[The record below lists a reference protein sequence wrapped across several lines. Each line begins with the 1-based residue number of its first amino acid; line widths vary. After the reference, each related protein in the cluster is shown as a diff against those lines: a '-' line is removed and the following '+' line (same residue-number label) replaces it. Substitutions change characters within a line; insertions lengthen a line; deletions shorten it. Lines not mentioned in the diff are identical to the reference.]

1 MQLRKQH
8 YALSARHSRR
18 ALELDPEYNYA
29 RHNLAVAYFHQERY
43 GDSEREA
50 LQTLAE
56 NPRRTDTRVLL
67 GRIYLATNKPQQAA
81 AYLRR
86 ALEQDPESGTAHY
99 YYGRLLYRQGHYA
112 HGCNLLAAGACL
124 AATGFLAALRTG
136 EGPYSRPGKPR
147 LHSASTHRALSLER
161 RPEALNAI
169 GALHLLAERIPAA
182 RTHFLQALELDPDN
196 PDVHVN
202 LALIELENG
211 NHAAAIDR
219 LRQVL
224 ARGPSPHAQRLLD
237 EAYRRLEAP

>member
-1 MQLRKQH
+1 M
-8 YALSARHSRR
+8 
-18 ALELDPEYNYA
+18 
-29 RHNLAVAYFHQERY
+29 
-43 GDSEREA
+43 
-50 LQTLAE
+50 
-56 NPRRTDTRVLL
+56 
-67 GRIYLATNKPQQAA
+67 
-81 AYLRR
+81 
-86 ALEQDPESGTAHY
+86 
-99 YYGRLLYRQGHYA
+99 LYRQGHYA
-112 HGCNLLAAGACL
+112 T
-124 AATGFLAALRTG
+124 AATYLQRALAWRPQDFWLHYELGRALQQAGQAEAALG
-136 EGPYSRPGKPR
+136 QY
-147 LHSASTHRALSLER
+147 HRALSLER